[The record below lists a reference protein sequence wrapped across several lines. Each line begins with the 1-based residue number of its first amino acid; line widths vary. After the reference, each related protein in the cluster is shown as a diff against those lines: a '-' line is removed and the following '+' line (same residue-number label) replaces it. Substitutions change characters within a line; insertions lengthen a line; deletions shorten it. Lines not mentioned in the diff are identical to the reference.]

1 MAKFCLLTKNVI
13 KSVLYPPYNPRIPL
27 TGMMIFS
34 IVALQMYSYY
44 MTGSA
49 QGQDEANG
57 QQILRRDELGQYLAI
72 LIEQAWS
79 ITHISYSDG
88 SFLEA
93 RLILVKI
100 IKVGLLSGLS
110 IKADAE
116 PFRCTAA

>member
-1 MAKFCLLTKNVI
+1 
-13 KSVLYPPYNPRIPL
+13 
-27 TGMMIFS
+27 MIFS